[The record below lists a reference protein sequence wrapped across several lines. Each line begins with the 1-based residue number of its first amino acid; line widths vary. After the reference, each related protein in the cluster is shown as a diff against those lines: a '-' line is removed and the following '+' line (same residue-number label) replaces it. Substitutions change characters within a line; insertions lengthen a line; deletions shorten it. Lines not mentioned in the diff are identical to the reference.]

1 MSTPISVRDEVAV
14 KVILILSQ
22 PLSASNSVIDYVVS
36 SYSLSTVVY
45 LTVRAGF
52 LVLWSTPSEKLSWFL
67 EGTVTPKK
75 KQFNI
80 VHT

>member
-14 KVILILSQ
+14 KVILSQ
-22 PLSASNSVIDYVVS
+22 PLSGSNRMIDHVVP

-52 LVLWSTPSEKLSWFL
+52 LVSWSTPSEKLSWFL